1 MPELEPDGLESA
13 GKPKKKDKERHVW
26 ISFFGRIL
34 AQIIG
39 AIASVVLGI
48 FVLQKYQPQL
58 PFARVMLVKAL
69 LMSGDHAA
77 AVAACDGLNALA
89 GDHTDLLLTCGIAL
103 QQRGDPRAAQVLSRR
118 SRSGTPRPATW
129 RARSRC

>member
-13 GKPKKKDKERHVW
+13 GKPKKKDKEQHVW

-48 FVLQKYQPQL
+48 FVLQKYQP
-58 PFARVMLVKAL
+58 
-69 LMSGDHAA
+69 
-77 AVAACDGLNALA
+77 
-89 GDHTDLLLTCGIAL
+89 
-103 QQRGDPRAAQVLSRR
+103 
-118 SRSGTPRPATW
+118 
-129 RARSRC
+129 